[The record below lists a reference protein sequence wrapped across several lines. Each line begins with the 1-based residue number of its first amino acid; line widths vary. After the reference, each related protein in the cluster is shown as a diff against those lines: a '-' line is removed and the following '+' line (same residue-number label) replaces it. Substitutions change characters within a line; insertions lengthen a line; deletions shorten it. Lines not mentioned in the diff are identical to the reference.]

1 MAPSRVTNSDVL
13 ATRKRMEVRR
23 RERVRV
29 AKAATFRV
37 GQHIRIIKE
46 KMRFAMAAEQNFSIE
61 IFRFAKVMERRP

>member
-1 MAPSRVTNSDVL
+1 
-13 ATRKRMEVRR
+13 MEVRR